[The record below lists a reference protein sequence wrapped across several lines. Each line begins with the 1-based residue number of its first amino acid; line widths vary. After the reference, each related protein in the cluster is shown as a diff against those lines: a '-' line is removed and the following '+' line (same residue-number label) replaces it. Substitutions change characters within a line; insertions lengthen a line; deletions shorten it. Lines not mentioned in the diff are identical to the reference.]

1 MELLLVASE
10 DPSTEQYNWDIDVE
24 DGLAKVVP
32 EGAEEDQEASVVT
45 YLEKTTIPLME
56 ERGIDWTGYLNKRNS
71 LAEIDTQIRDNIK
84 TYLDTVLYSPV
95 YTANKGRLE
104 VHLAKVV
111 INTGA

>member
-10 DPSTEQYNWDIDVE
+10 DPSAEQYNWDIDVE

-32 EGAEEDQEASVVT
+32 EGAEEDQEASVVS

-56 ERGIDWTGYLNKRNS
+56 ERGVDWTGYLNKQNS
-71 LAEIDTQIRDNIK
+71 LAEIDSQIRDNIK

-95 YTANKGRLE
+95 YTANKGKLE